1 MNGGGM
7 NGTLLSIAVAVA
19 ENGVIGRDNAL
30 PWHLPDDLK
39 WFKRVTLGKPVIM
52 GRRTFE
58 SIGRPL
64 PGRPNI
70 VVTTT
75 PGWSAAGVRAATSLD
90 AALTI
95 AGEVKGEAGEIV
107 VIGGARLFAEALE
120 RADLLY
126 LTEVHL
132 RPQGDVTFPPF
143 DHAAWVEVERIAG
156 QPAADGTPTHT
167 FVVLRRKDA
176 LTATPE

>member
-7 NGTLLSIAVAVA
+7 TKTPLSIAVAVA

-75 PGWSAAGVRAATSLD
+75 PGWAADGVRAAVDLD
-90 AALTI
+90 AALAI
-95 AGEVKGEAGEIV
+95 AEEVKGDAGEIV
-107 VIGGARLFAEALE
+107 VIGGARLFAEALD
-120 RADLLY
+120 RAALLY

-132 RPQGDVTFPPF
+132 RPEGDVTFPPF
-143 DHAAWVEVERIAG
+143 DRTGWEEVERTPG

-167 FVVLRRKDA
+167 FVVLRRKLP
-176 LTATPE
+176 LTTTQE